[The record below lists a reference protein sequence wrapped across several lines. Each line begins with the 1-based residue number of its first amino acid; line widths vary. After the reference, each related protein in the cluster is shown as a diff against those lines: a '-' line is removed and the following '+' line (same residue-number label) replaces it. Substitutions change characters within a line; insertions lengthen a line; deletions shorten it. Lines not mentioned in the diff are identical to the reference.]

1 MELIILSK
9 RLSRASRVS
18 FKPYWLVAGV
28 FAFLSMLIATFLAG
42 GYYSL
47 EYSTNAVGMMY
58 QEAKLAQHQEL
69 EQQRAT
75 VNEAKQEAQDNLD
88 ALAARLSKLQGHI
101 MRLDALGARLAT
113 MANLDDIDFSVTEPP
128 GMGGPE
134 PVYPE
139 KSLGVSD
146 FIEQLERLSNE
157 IADRSDKLT
166 AMESMLMDNDLRD
179 KTLPEGMPV
188 ESGWISSL
196 FGWRTDPISG
206 KRAFHEGVDFAGK
219 PKTYVTAVAAGIV
232 TWSEKRS
239 GYGKLVEI
247 NHGNGYVTRY
257 AHNKENLVVVGDKV
271 EKGQPIA
278 VIGSTG
284 RSTGTH
290 VHFEVTLNGKHVD
303 PKQYISVN

>member
-9 RLSRASRVS
+9 RRSRASKVS
-18 FKPYWLVAGV
+18 FSAYWLMAGMV
-28 FAFLSMLIATFLAG
+28 TFLFMLMAAFLAG

-47 EYSTNAVGMMY
+47 EYSSNAVAIMY
-58 QEAKLAQHQEL
+58 QEAKQTQSREL
-69 EQQRAT
+69 EQQRVI
-75 VNEAKQEAQDNLD
+75 VNEARQDAQNNLD

-101 MRLDALGARLAT
+101 MRLDALGSRLAA
-113 MANLDDIDFSVTEPP
+113 MANLDDIDFSLSEPL

-139 KSLGVSD
+139 KSLGVAD

-166 AMESMLMDNDLRD
+166 AMESMLMDNDLQD
-179 KTLPEGMPV
+179 KTLPDGTPV

-206 KRAFHEGVDFAGK
+206 RKAFHEGVDFASK
-219 PKTYVTAVAAGIV
+219 PLTNVTAVAAGIV
-232 TWSEKRS
+232 TWSDRRP
-239 GYGKLVEI
+239 GYGNMVEI

-303 PKQYISVN
+303 PKKYISVN